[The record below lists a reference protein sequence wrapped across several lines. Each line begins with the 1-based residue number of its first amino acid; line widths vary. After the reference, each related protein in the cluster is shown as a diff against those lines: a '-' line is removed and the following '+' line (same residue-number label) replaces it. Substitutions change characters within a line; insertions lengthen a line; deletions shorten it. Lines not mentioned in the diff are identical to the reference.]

1 MALTKK
7 KTSTN
12 NRKQNQVRFDAKWV
26 KFKNSYTEFWKN
38 HDLVKKILYTIFLL
52 TIFVAA
58 GTITVPGIN
67 LVNRDQL
74 NGGDFLGILNLVGG
88 GGLRNFSIM
97 ALGISPFITASL
109 IMMILQT
116 KLFPPIYRLS
126 QAGPQGRIKINIIT
140 RFVTLGFAIIQAIVL
155 TRALKNPTS
164 GFGIRIV
171 DSLNT
176 NAYAFF
182 LLPLILIA
190 GSLFALFL
198 GEEITNKGVGNG
210 TSLIIFAGIASNLIP
225 TFRNAF
231 EFLVPSFKQ
240 SSATL
245 KELLNFGVYVLGYLL
260 VVMIV
265 GIFYLAERHIPIQQV
280 GAGLSRNEKELSYL
294 PLKANP
300 AGIMS
305 VIFAL
310 MFLSLPT
317 MIAGLFNPATS
328 AFYHWVY
335 TNLQLTQ
342 PIGFFLFVVITFA
355 FTLLFGL
362 QQSKIDKIS
371 EDFAKNSTF
380 IPGVRPGE
388 QTEDYL
394 IAKILN
400 LSYFSSIYLILIGAM
415 RYIEE
420 ILGMPQSIAFGGT
433 GLMILVSVTIETIQQ
448 IQARYKSQELARKR
462 KKILYSQQNGEEGDL
477 LW

>member
-1 MALTKK
+1 MRLF
-7 KTSTN
+7 
-12 NRKQNQVRFDAKWV
+12 KQRNQTQKQAKSRLVFDSKWV
-26 KFKNSYTEFWKN
+26 KFKNNYSEFWKN
-38 HDLVKKILYTIFLL
+38 HDLVKKILYTVLLL

-58 GTITVPGIN
+58 GTITIPGVN
-67 LVNRDQL
+67 LVNQDQL

-88 GGLRNFSIM
+88 GGLRNFSIV

-126 QAGPQGRIKINIIT
+126 QAGPAGRIKINIIT
-140 RFVTLGFAIIQAIVL
+140 RFLTLGFAIIQAIVL
-155 TRALKNPTS
+155 TRALKNPQT
-164 GFGIRIV
+164 GFGIKIIEQL
-171 DSLNT
+171 DT

-182 LLPLILIA
+182 LLPLMLIA

-198 GEEITNKGVGNG
+198 GEQITNKGVGNG

-231 EFLVPSFKQ
+231 EFLVPSIKH
-240 SSATL
+240 SSIVF
-245 KELLNFGVYVLGYLL
+245 KELLNFSVYLIGYLAVIM
-260 VVMIV
+260 VVGV
-265 GIFYLAERHIPIQQV
+265 FYLAERHIPIQQV
-280 GAGLSRNEKELSYL
+280 GAGLSKNEKELSYL

-305 VIFAL
+305 VIFSL

-328 AFYHWVY
+328 SYYNWIY
-335 TNLQLTQ
+335 TNFQMTQ

-355 FTLLFGL
+355 FTLLLGL

-394 IAKILN
+394 IARILN
-400 LSYFSSIYLILIGAM
+400 LSYFSSIYLILIGSM

-420 ILGMPQSIAFGGT
+420 MLHMPPAIAFGGT
-433 GLMILVSVTIETIQQ
+433 SLMILVSVTIETIQQ
-448 IQARYKSQELARKR
+448 LQARYKTQELARKR